1 MLPRRA
7 PRTKTCRSACL
18 RRVCLLTAAATLAVS
33 VTACGSPGGGAQGS
47 RASDYRQ
54 ALAGAPPPLASLY
67 RQANRLL
74 PGGLNA
80 FDARLKGLRGHP
92 VVVNKWASWCGP
104 CREEFPWFQ
113 DLSARLGKRVAFL
126 GVNSNDSSAAAK
138 TFLGEFPVPYPSY
151 SDPARRSPGRSTPR
165 SDSLAP
171 PSTTARAGSSIRGRA
186 STRARPR
193 SPRTS
198 GATRGR
204 QRPTRAPAPDHGQ
217 KRIIEA

>member
-1 MLPRRA
+1 
-7 PRTKTCRSACL
+7 
-18 RRVCLLTAAATLAVS
+18 VCLLTAAATVAVS

-151 SDPARRSPGRSTPR
+151 SDPGQEIARSIHAAVGFPGTAYYDREGRLLYTRQGEYPSEAA
-165 SDSLAP
+165 LAADIRRY
-171 PSTTARAGSSIRGRA
+171 AR
-186 STRARPR
+186 
-193 SPRTS
+193 
-198 GATRGR
+198 
-204 QRPTRAPAPDHGQ
+204 
-217 KRIIEA
+217 